1 MLLEICAS
9 SYQSARNA
17 QRAGAH
23 RIELCTELGLGGITP
38 SYGLLR
44 RVMAEISIPVHVLIR
59 PRSGDFTYSD
69 AELAVMKTD
78 INICK
83 ELGVTGIV
91 TGVLRSDLTID
102 VEKTKELLEAAR
114 PLTFT
119 FHRAF
124 DWTPDPL
131 VAMENLMKI
140 GVDQILS
147 SGQATTAPLG
157 IELLKKL
164 KDQANHQLEIL
175 PGGGINATNIALF
188 KSMGFTAVHTSASR
202 IFTINSIGAIP
213 MNTPKMLGEGVQ
225 VESDIQKIQ
234 ELVRIIK
241 N

>member
-23 RIELCTELGLGGITP
+23 RIELCSELGLGGLTP
-38 SYGLLR
+38 SYGLLKH
-44 RVMAEISIPVHVLIR
+44 VMAEITIPVQVLIR

-69 AELAVMKTD
+69 AELAVMKTN

-83 ELGVTGIV
+83 ALGVAGIV
-91 TGVLRSDLTID
+91 TGALQSDLTID
-102 VEKTKELLEAAR
+102 LKKTKELLEAAR

-124 DWTPDPL
+124 DWTPDPF
-131 VAMENLMKI
+131 VAMENLIEI
-140 GVDQILS
+140 GVDRILS

-157 IELLKKL
+157 IELLENL
-164 KDQANHQLEIL
+164 KVQANHRLEIL
-175 PGGGINATNIALF
+175 PGGGINARNIAIF
-188 KSMGFTAVHTSASR
+188 KSMGFKAVHTSASR
-202 IFTINSIGAIP
+202 IATNSSVGAIP